1 MLDEVIYVDQHFDLP
16 DHSLED
22 LDIFPIEQPPIFDSK
37 EETESYLDEREAF
50 WICELQT
57 FWPFGFNTNKGA
69 GQKRKILPVTLLYNR
84 RNIQLGKIFK
94 DEFKILQSNLQNP
107 IQGRLIIAYRKNPNL
122 RNLLVSST
130 LLPVVDE

>member
-69 GQKRKILPVTLLYNR
+69 GQKCKILPVTLLYNR

-107 IQGRLIIAYRKNPNL
+107 IQGRLIIAYRKNPNF
-122 RNLLVSST
+122 
-130 LLPVVDE
+130 